1 MLTKNGNKH
10 GETKP
15 GENFISNALWLDTV
29 VFFSITRVRD
39 RNFWHSW
46 KKTLSHSWNNFRIQ
60 LLILNSGWKQGV
72 AKAFS
77 LYQNVPDVL
86 SFDHDQDSIQCVH
99 GIRFLSLAWLVLGN
113 SFLFAALSLTK
124 APVTGKSQRSVW
136 CWKVEKHTYIHALLK
151 TKKKKNNTVE
161 WLFLLKKLSG
171 NVCIIVKQTSLRWF
185 TIPIYDKCKMSRIYD
200 ICIHIHTSISIHSA
214 CNLFYII
221 SSFHVLLAL
230 FSQVIYWKVW
240 KWWRVLRF
248 KLYSHLPLP

>member
-15 GENFISNALWLDTV
+15 EENFISNALWLDTV
-29 VFFSITRVRD
+29 VFFLLLVSETEIFDIFNRAS
-39 RNFWHSW
+39 HSW
-46 KKTLSHSWNNFRIQ
+46 KYKKKILSHSWNNFRIQ

-77 LYQNVPDVL
+77 LYQNIPDVL

-136 CWKVEKHTYIHALLK
+136 CWKVEKHIYIYALLK
-151 TKKKKNNTVE
+151 TKKQK
-161 WLFLLKKLSG
+161 
-171 NVCIIVKQTSLRWF
+171 
-185 TIPIYDKCKMSRIYD
+185 
-200 ICIHIHTSISIHSA
+200 
-214 CNLFYII
+214 
-221 SSFHVLLAL
+221 
-230 FSQVIYWKVW
+230 
-240 KWWRVLRF
+240 
-248 KLYSHLPLP
+248 